1 MNDLHIE
8 NFLPKPLAKFHDPH
22 SWVEFLR
29 NIIII
34 NDKYDENDRYDM
46 NYFLEMFKSGNVEI
60 SKMYLKLFSL
70 NDEMFNKRLQSFA
83 ENNAENI
90 NKIILIIRSDREKL
104 FPINIDDIDIYC
116 DKFKKICNTIIYLPN
131 IFPYFLSGIF
141 IIYLAYNGF
150 DSRYL
155 PKINFVWKKG
165 LLKGVS
171 EEDLKIS
178 PKDYAKLET
187 EYKRKIF
194 YYNSPSYLNK
204 LEKKLKINLNGIS
217 KSPKNVLW
225 KLLELYGYYTHDFVL
240 NNDKSQD
247 SSFFDLW
254 TILMSKGSLD
264 KIPHEYKE
272 NFFFLSVILL
282 KLRKDDI
289 DNILDTLENISE
301 IFINIM
307 IISPSLMNYI
317 QTLMIAKQTAGYEYA
332 IEYHELFT
340 ELEQWLEDKLNTENA
355 SLIDSKDKFSS
366 FPKIKVKEND
376 LYSTVYY
383 RTVILEYCNI
393 IDAMEESLIF
403 HPQVLDD
410 KKLQFYLASHPNEI
424 INVDNWDE
432 FKQKFSYQLKILFE
446 SIKEDE
452 QKEAWVY
459 SIVALLCAFS
469 DIYKFPIDEVK
480 ATERISE
487 NWLKKYAEYTR
498 NIKIEHVFV
507 LMHIYLY
514 APNILVETKGK
525 NTAFFQRILDTST
538 TKKSRQKNLQELIK
552 DIKTHYTSKAKPD
565 NYNLLTFQIIR
576 LIVEQRSAFF
586 MTEKMYMLS
595 SGLEKLILKKFKQDV
610 LYTISIHASRVIL
623 KDYKRKSQ
631 HFLKWITNLRN
642 DIIKMK
648 DEAKDKCFH
657 YKEFLEKIK

>member
-22 SWVEFLR
+22 SWIIFLR
-29 NIIII
+29 DIII
-34 NDKYDENDRYDM
+34 NDKYDENNKYDI
-46 NYFLEMFKSGNVEI
+46 NDALDIFYCGNVEI
-60 SKMYLKLFSL
+60 SKMHLNKLFSL
-70 NDEMFNKRLQSFA
+70 NDVMFNERLQSFA
-83 ENNAENI
+83 ENNAKNI
-90 NKIILIIRSDREKL
+90 NKIISIIRSDKEKL
-104 FPINIDDIDIYC
+104 FPKNINDIDIYC
-116 DKFKKICNTIIYLPN
+116 DKFKEICNTIIYLPN

-141 IIYLAYNGF
+141 IIYFAYIEFN
-150 DSRYL
+150 SRYL
-155 PKINFVWKKG
+155 PKIDFIWKKG
-165 LLKGVS
+165 LLKGAS
-171 EEDLKIS
+171 EEDLKNFS
-178 PKDYAKLET
+178 NDYEKQKK
-187 EYKRKIF
+187 EYKKKIF
-194 YYNSPSYLNK
+194 FYNSPSYLNQ

-217 KSPKNVLW
+217 KSQKNVLW
-225 KLLELYGYYTHDFVL
+225 ELLDLYGYYTHDFVL

-254 TILMSKGSLD
+254 TMLLSKESLD
-264 KIPHEYKE
+264 KIPHKYKE
-272 NFFFLSVILL
+272 KFFFLSVILI

-289 DNILDTLENISE
+289 DDILYTLENISK
-301 IFINIM
+301 IFINIT
-307 IISPSLMNYI
+307 IISSTLMNYI
-317 QTLMIAKQTAGYEYA
+317 QTLMIAKQKAGYEHV

-340 ELEQWLEDKLNTENA
+340 ELEQWLEDKLDTENA
-355 SLIDSKDKFSS
+355 SLNNSKDKFSS

-383 RTVILEYCNI
+383 RTIILEYCNI

-403 HPQVLDD
+403 KPQVLDD
-410 KKLQFYLASHPNEI
+410 EKLQFYLKSHPNET

-487 NWLKKYAEYTR
+487 NWLKKYAEYTHS
-498 NIKIEHVFV
+498 IKIEHVFV
-507 LMHIYLY
+507 LMYIYLY
-514 APNILVETKGK
+514 APNVLVETKGK
-525 NTAFFQRILDTST
+525 NTPFFQRILDTPT

-552 DIKTHYTSKAKPD
+552 DVKTHYTSKAKPD

-576 LIVEQRSAFF
+576 LMVEQKNAFF
-586 MTEKMYMLS
+586 MTEKLYMLS

-610 LYTISIHASRVIL
+610 LCTTSVAS
-623 KDYKRKSQ
+623 Y
-631 HFLKWITNLRN
+631 
-642 DIIKMK
+642 
-648 DEAKDKCFH
+648 
-657 YKEFLEKIK
+657 